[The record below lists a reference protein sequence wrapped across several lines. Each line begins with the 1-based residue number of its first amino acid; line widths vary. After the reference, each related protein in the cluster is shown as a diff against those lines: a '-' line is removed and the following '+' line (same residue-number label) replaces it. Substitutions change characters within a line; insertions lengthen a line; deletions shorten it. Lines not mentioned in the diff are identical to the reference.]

1 MPQHQL
7 AKTDNLHGAGEGAA
21 RESAI
26 LGVKKQNFWPLPPFA
41 IAMAFNMSPEMIR
54 MAQEQMRN
62 MTPEQL
68 ASMQRMAAN
77 MDPSLLAQQGIN
89 PDMARQASEQ
99 MSRMSPE
106 EIARQMEKVR
116 AAQRRGDLCTLTM
129 A

>member
-21 RESAI
+21 RECAR
-26 LGVKKQNFWPLPPFA
+26 NFGSQTKLPLPPF
-41 IAMAFNMSPEMIR
+41 AMAFNMSPEMIR

-106 EIARQMEKVR
+106 EIARQMETVR
-116 AAQRRGDLCTLTM
+116 AAQRRGDLRTLTV

>member
-1 MPQHQL
+1 VRAQFFAQ
-7 AKTDNLHGAGEGAA
+7 NLQVPA
-21 RESAI
+21 
-26 LGVKKQNFWPLPPFA
+26 LPPFA
-41 IAMAFNMSPEMIR
+41 FTMAFNMSPEMIR

-106 EIARQMEKVR
+106 EIASQMEKVR
-116 AAQRRGDLCTLTM
+116 ATQRRGDLRTLTV